1 MSPTPKRDPNAP
13 PDPNELREIPDHQHA
28 PPSWSGHT
36 HNPVPPHD
44 AASAGVP
51 PWEPPPIDQPPAEPP
66 PEVTHHAT
74 APSQKHDAP
83 KHKK

>member
-1 MSPTPKRDPNAP
+1 MSPTPIRDPNTP
-13 PDPNELREIPDHQHA
+13 PDPTELREIPDHQHA

-51 PWEPPPIDQPPAEPP
+51 PYPVEPPVEPPPVEPP
-66 PEVTHHAT
+66 PEVTHH
-74 APSQKHDAP
+74 KHEAP